1 MQQTKLKIFYKKQI
15 QKIQF
20 NNIVLKSELRKKILK
35 IRKVASKNNLTI
47 DFNKVFNLIK
57 KNYLI
62 KKSIGGYFPVNYE
75 VDDLKILKEFAK
87 KNYQISLPV
96 IKKNFNMDFYKW
108 SFDDPLKINQYGIPE
123 PNSKKLI
130 YPDVILVPLV
140 AFDNNLNR
148 LGYGGGYY
156 DRVIKKLSKKK
167 KILKIGLA
175 FSIQQINNV
184 PVTRYDK
191 KLDHIVTDKYIL

>member
-1 MQQTKLKIFYKKQI
+1 M
-15 QKIQF
+15 
-20 NNIVLKSELRKKILK
+20 LKSKLRKKVLK
-35 IRKVASKNNLTI
+35 IRKVANKNNLKI
-47 DFNKVFNLIK
+47 DFNKVFSLIK

-75 VDDLKILKEFAK
+75 VDDLEILKEFAK

-167 KILKIGLA
+167 KNFKNR
-175 FSIQQINNV
+175 FSFFNSKN
-184 PVTRYDK
+184 
-191 KLDHIVTDKYIL
+191 

>member
-1 MQQTKLKIFYKKQI
+1 M
-15 QKIQF
+15 
-20 NNIVLKSELRKKILK
+20 LKSKLRKKILK
-35 IRKVASKNNLTI
+35 IRKIANKDNLKI
-47 DFNKVFNLIK
+47 DFNKVFSLIK
-57 KNYLI
+57 RNNLT

-75 VDDLKILKEFAK
+75 VDDLEILKKFAK
-87 KNYQISLPV
+87 KKYQISLPV
-96 IKKNFNMDFYKW
+96 IKKNFDMDFYKW
-108 SFDDPLKINQYGIPE
+108 SFNDPLKINQYGIPE

-175 FSIQQINNV
+175 FSIQKINNV
-184 PVTRYDK
+184 PVAKYDK
-191 KLDHIVTDKYIL
+191 KLDYIVTDKYIL

>member
-1 MQQTKLKIFYKKQI
+1 M
-15 QKIQF
+15 
-20 NNIVLKSELRKKILK
+20 LKSKLRKKVLK
-35 IRKVASKNNLTI
+35 IRKVANKSSFKI
-47 DFNKVFNLIK
+47 DFNKVFGLIK

-75 VDDLKILKEFAK
+75 VDDLEILKEFAK

-156 DRVIKKLSKKK
+156 DRVIEKLSERKKARGAK
-167 KILKIGLA
+167 KIKQGA
-175 FSIQQINNV
+175 KQ
-184 PVTRYDK
+184 
-191 KLDHIVTDKYIL
+191 